1 MSRTHQSD
9 TPDLQAEVPSDVA
22 ADGAADAETA
32 PEPAAPDTSILSAK
46 GLASGTRW
54 MVAGRLVTQ
63 ASRLLVSIILARL
76 LTPEAFGVVAVAMT
90 TIVALEI
97 VKDLGTGAAIIQR
110 PEVDQRLLN
119 SVFYVNI
126 VAGLVAAGLMV
137 LGAPLIAG
145 IFDVPDATAVVR
157 AFAIM
162 LAIGGLTQVH
172 HAVLRRSMQFDA
184 VAAVEM
190 VGALTTGVVSIA
202 LALAGAGVWSMVW
215 GNVAGAAVGSV
226 VAWVR
231 SGWAPTATF
240 GWRPLKEIAG
250 FSLHTAAFNVT
261 TFLLENTDKILVGR
275 WLGTSPLGIYSLAQ
289 RTISYPLESISRVL
303 MTVLFPAF
311 ARAQDDDELLRK
323 GYARAC
329 GAIAFVTLPVMVGVA
344 VVADPLVHAVLGD
357 AWVGLIPLLWFMAP
371 AGALGALLST
381 VNTLY
386 SAKGRADWMFR
397 WGVAS
402 GIATL
407 GAFALGLQWGL
418 HGLAIAYLVVTVLQ
432 VPVGYSIVLRL
443 IDMPLRDMGR
453 ALAPY
458 FAITLVMA
466 AATAATVYGTSQAGA
481 SSLVQLL
488 ASIGVGVVVYGGLSL
503 WLRPPAVRD
512 VVTVVRGR

>member
-1 MSRTHQSD
+1 M
-9 TPDLQAEVPSDVA
+9 V
-22 ADGAADAETA
+22 
-32 PEPAAPDTSILSAK
+32 SAK
-46 GLASGTRW
+46 GLASGPRW

-63 ASRLLVSIILARL
+63 ASRLLVSVILARL
-76 LTPEAFGVVAVAMT
+76 LTPEAFGIVAVAMT
-90 TIVALEI
+90 TIIALEI

-110 PEVDQRLLN
+110 PEVDQRMLT
-119 SVFYVNI
+119 SVFYLNV
-126 VAGLVAAGLMV
+126 VAGFVAAGLMAW
-137 LGAPLIAG
+137 GAPLIAG
-145 IFDVPDATAVVR
+145 IFDVPDATSVVR
-157 AFAIM
+157 AFALV

-172 HAVLRRSMQFDA
+172 HAVLRRGLQFDA

-190 VGALTTGVVSIA
+190 VGALTTGVVSIG
-202 LALAGAGVWSMVW
+202 LAIAGFGVWSMVW
-215 GNVAGAAVGSV
+215 GNVAGVVVGSV

-231 SGWAPTATF
+231 SGWTPTATF
-240 GWRPLKEIAG
+240 GWRPLREIAG
-250 FSLHTAAFNVT
+250 FSLHTADFNVT
-261 TFLLENTDKILVGR
+261 TFLLTNTDKVLVGR
-275 WLGTSPLGIYSLAQ
+275 WLGTAPLGVYSLGQ

-311 ARAQDDDELLRK
+311 APAQADDELLRK
-323 GYARAC
+323 GYARAS
-329 GAIAFVTLPVMVGVA
+329 GAIAFVTLPVMIGVA
-344 VVADPLVHAVLGD
+344 VVADPLVRTVFGE
-357 AWVGLIPLLWFMAP
+357 AWLDLIPLLWFMAP
-371 AGALGALLST
+371 AGALGALLSS

-418 HGLAIAYLVVTVLQ
+418 LGLAVAYLVVTVIQ
-432 VPVGYSIVLRL
+432 VPVGYAIVLRL
-443 IDMPLRDMGR
+443 IDMPLRDMAR

-458 FAITLVMA
+458 FAITLAMA
-466 AATAATVYGTSQAGA
+466 AATAATVYGTAEAGA

-488 ASIGVGVVVYGGLSL
+488 AGIGVAVVVYGGLSV